1 MTSKQLVQQAIPN
14 WNGRLAAHEISY
26 NGDGHVHRAIPYD
39 PTKPTV
45 ALQKAKLMQSDGVD
59 LCICTWQG
67 PWSESCN
74 TAAIEMWLAC
84 QQLGLQFAL
93 LLDPGGMQKWLPN
106 QSTSQIT
113 SNVTAALQATSTA
126 AMLTSATYCPEKWI
140 LDFNTGASLP
150 TLAKAF
156 PNYKFL
162 AQGSGF
168 SWITIP
174 NISDSPSRNAAAVTN
189 LKSQHANPEMQ
200 IASFCKSFDDSGQ
213 PLPVGVQ
220 SQTAFDAAGG
230 VRNLTNSVWGGP
242 ARILESFAGQFSLQ
256 QLATINPACPVIA
269 ILSWSDFDEQSSGP
283 REKVVAEEMG
293 IVWS

>member
-1 MTSKQLVQQAIPN
+1 
-14 WNGRLAAHEISY
+14 
-26 NGDGHVHRAIPYD
+26 
-39 PTKPTV
+39 
-45 ALQKAKLMQSDGVD
+45 MQSDGVD

-67 PWSESCN
+67 PWATSCN

-93 LLDPGGMQKWLPN
+93 LLDPGGMQKWLYNTPAEVAAA
-106 QSTSQIT
+106 QAVIT
-113 SNVTAALQATSTA
+113 ENVTAALQATSTA

-140 LDFNTGASLP
+140 LDFNTGANLT
-150 TLAKAF
+150 TLAKTF
-156 PNYKFL
+156 PSYKFL

-174 NISDSPSRNAAAVTN
+174 NISDSPSRNAAAVAN
-189 LKSQHANPEMQ
+189 LKSQHANPGMQ
-200 IASFCKSFDDSGQ
+200 FASFCKSFDDRGQ

-256 QLATINPACPVIA
+256 QLATISPTTPVIA
-269 ILSWSDFDEQSSGP
+269 ILTFSDYDEQSSGP
-283 REKVVAEEMG
+283 REKVLAEEQG
-293 IVWS
+293 VIWAS